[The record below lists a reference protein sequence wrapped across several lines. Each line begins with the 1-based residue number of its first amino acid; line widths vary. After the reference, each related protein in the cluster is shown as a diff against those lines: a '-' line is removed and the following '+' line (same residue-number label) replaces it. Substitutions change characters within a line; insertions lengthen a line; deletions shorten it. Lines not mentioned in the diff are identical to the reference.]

1 MAVWKPMAGLGVA
14 LALASPAWAG
24 NCASRAAVVERL
36 QTKHAEE
43 LAMAGLQGTAE
54 TGAMVEVWASR
65 ETGTFTVL
73 VTQPNGITCIVATG
87 TDFFS
92 ATGWPETPKG
102 VAG

>member
-1 MAVWKPMAGLGVA
+1 MTGWKLMAGPGLA
-14 LALASPAWAG
+14 LALASPALAG

-36 QTKHAEE
+36 ETKYAEE
-43 LAMAGLQGTAE
+43 LAMAGLQTASDTGTV
-54 TGAMVEVWASR
+54 VEVWASS
-65 ETGTFTVL
+65 ETGTFTIL

-92 ATGWPETPKG
+92 ATGRPEGPKG